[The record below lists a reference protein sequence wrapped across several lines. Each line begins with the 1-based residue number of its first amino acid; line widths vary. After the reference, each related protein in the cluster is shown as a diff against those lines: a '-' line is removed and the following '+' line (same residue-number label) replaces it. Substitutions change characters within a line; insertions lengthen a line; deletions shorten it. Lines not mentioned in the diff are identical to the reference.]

1 MIFRICVAI
10 ALACSLG
17 CVSAPVRQTPDIDV
31 EVPERWDRGPAPS
44 TEPTSDWWGSF
55 GDPNLDSLIR
65 TALEENRD
73 LRAAAARLDQAAA
86 RARIAGAELKPTIG
100 VGVGGSRG
108 RQNFIGLPIPGSG
121 EVLSSTSTS
130 YGVSL
135 DTTWEVDLWGRL
147 RAGARAALAEFQAD
161 RAALRGAEL
170 SVAAQTAKA
179 WFNIVELRQ
188 QLTLAEDSAKSFRRS
203 AAQVRS
209 RFEQGL
215 RPALDLR
222 LALSNLAGAEALTHL
237 RRSQLDGS
245 IRQLELLLGRYPSG
259 RLLDELEIGLL
270 PDALERVPVGLPA
283 ELIARRPDLVAAERR
298 LAAADQIYLQAR
310 RSLYPRLSLTAGGGT
325 TSASLSDLLDGDFR
339 VWSLVG
345 NLTQPLFQ
353 GGRLRAG
360 VDAADAG
367 SRAALDEYASQ
378 VLAAFAEVES
388 ALSSESD
395 LALREQSLAEAAT
408 QLTAARRLAEDRYR
422 NGVGIYLAVLESQS
436 RALDAESRLL
446 DVRRQRVDNRIN
458 LHLALGGSFETTDR
472 ADERDLPEDD
482 S

>member
-1 MIFRICVAI
+1 MTPRICIAI
-10 ALACSLG
+10 ALLGLLG
-17 CVSAPVRQTPDIDV
+17 CVSAPIRQAPEIDV
-31 EVPERWDRGPAPS
+31 EVPERWDRGPALATDPVS
-44 TEPTSDWWGSF
+44 EWWGSF

-86 RARIAGAELKPTIG
+86 RARIAGANLKPTIG
-100 VGVGGSRG
+100 VGVGASRG
-108 RQNFIGLPIPGSG
+108 RQNFIGLPIPGDG
-121 EVLSSTSTS
+121 DVLSSTSTS

-161 RAALRGAEL
+161 RASLRGARL

-188 QLTLAEDSAKSFRRS
+188 QLALAEDSAKSFRKS

-237 RRSQLDGS
+237 RRNQLDAS
-245 IRQLELLLGRYPSG
+245 IRQLEVLLGRYPSG
-259 RLLDELEIGLL
+259 RLLDELDVGLL
-270 PDALERVPVGLPA
+270 PLELERVPVGLPA
-283 ELIARRPDLVAAERR
+283 ELIARRPDLAAAERR
-298 LAAADQIYLQAR
+298 LAAADQIYLVAR
-310 RSLYPRLSLTAGGGT
+310 RSLYPRLSLTASGGT
-325 TSASLSDLLDGDFR
+325 TSDGLSDLLDGDFR
-339 VWSLVG
+339 VWSLLG

-360 VDAADAG
+360 VDAAGAG
-367 SRAALDEYASQ
+367 SRAALEDYASQ
-378 VLAAFAEVES
+378 VLNAFAEVEF

-395 LALREQSLAEAAT
+395 LALTEQSLAEAVT

-458 LHLALGGSFETTDR
+458 LHLALGGSFES
-472 ADERDLPEDD
+472 EDD